1 MKSFDEI
8 ITEAQQRNECC
19 LGCAIELVCS
29 DIGFKAEED
38 GETEA
43 AEFVF
48 ESLKDDTME
57 YARNKG
63 ISLGVHWD

>member
-1 MKSFDEI
+1 MKSLPK
-8 ITEAQQRNECC
+8 RNNEMNVVWVVPSNWS
-19 LGCAIELVCS
+19 APT
-29 DIGFKAEED
+29 GFKAEED